1 MSPDKKFDALFAYTS
16 TLLDYDVWM
25 HDNEGDMGTL
35 VKGLAAVWRNLLKK
49 NDEEIGWDLEYTK
62 PGVYALLGQFQERV
76 EGMDDCYEMGKFKY
90 E

>member
-25 HDNEGDMGTL
+25 HDNEGDMGAL

-62 PGVYALLGQFQERV
+62 PGVYALLGQFKERV